1 MVGLI
6 IMAVLG
12 EWLCLRKEMQA
23 IPIVSGVGG
32 ASTRQPA
39 GAATRA
45 AGSVG
50 IALTNLS
57 GRLMSGA
64 GSGDK
69 RERDRDKDG
78 PVP

>member
-39 GAATRA
+39 GAATR
-45 AGSVG
+45 GSVG
-50 IALTNLS
+50 VALTNLS

-64 GSGDK
+64 GNGDK